1 MSYLFPT
8 VPAPPV
14 TPDPV
19 EGDFYQDL
27 ELSDMQNQTIDMISS
42 GLRTVGSVVESSF
55 SLIFSSPLAAFFL
68 SLLNYF
74 TLSSM
79 YVLLNIRIPKV
90 VF

>member
-1 MSYLFPT
+1 
-8 VPAPPV
+8 
-14 TPDPV
+14 
-19 EGDFYQDL
+19 
-27 ELSDMQNQTIDMISS
+27 MQNQTIDMISS